1 MVAVFLLAFLDASF
15 DTTGRFFSGILAGF
29 HFLAL
34 SFHSAK

>member
-29 HFLAL
+29 HFLA
-34 SFHSAK
+34 HHTKRAK